1 MLAFLLQVPGSS
13 AAADTTA
20 RHLPGELWW
29 PQIHETVSLIA
40 FVLGFLIMLIAN
52 FAGARTNRGK
62 LIFAFLLTTVLGI
75 LAMQIILKVATDLG
89 VLKYTWGTVAVIV
102 VLILYITA
110 VAIHLYEIVIVSSRE
125 AIPPE

>member
-1 MLAFLLQVPGSS
+1 MLAFLLQVPESS

-20 RHLPGELWW
+20 RHLPAELWW

-40 FVLGFLIMLIAN
+40 FVLGFLLMLIAN

-62 LIFAFLLTTVLGI
+62 LIFAFLFTSVLGI
-75 LAMQIILKVATDLG
+75 LAMQIILKVAKDLG
-89 VLKYTWGTVAVIV
+89 VLQYSWGTIAVIV
-102 VLILYITA
+102 ALILYITA